1 MQKTPEIHA
10 TYDPVVRQPKGMEK
24 TPEIHASYDPVVR

>member
-10 TYDPVVRQPKGMEK
+10 TYDPVDRQPKDKEK
-24 TPEIHASYDPVVR
+24 TQEIQTS